1 MQIAKLLVAKGPSV
15 ATISPDA
22 SILQAAQ
29 AMTARSIG
37 ALVVS
42 IDDTTIL
49 GIISERD
56 VVRAVSDSG
65 ASVLDAP
72 VRSVMSN
79 QVRTCGPDDLVDS
92 LMATMTDHRIRHLP
106 VLSDGK
112 LSGIV
117 SIGDLVKARMD
128 ELEYDRKVLEH
139 YITAR

>member
-1 MQIAKLLVAKGPSV
+1 MQISKLLDDKGPFV

-22 SILQAAQ
+22 SIADAAHE
-29 AMTARSIG
+29 MTARSIG

-42 IDDTTIL
+42 IDASTIL

-56 VVRAVSDSG
+56 IVRAISESG
-65 ASVLDAP
+65 AAVLDAS
-72 VRSVMSN
+72 VRSMMSSH
-79 QVRTCGPDDLVDS
+79 VRTCTPEDLVDS

-106 VLSDGK
+106 VLTDGK
-112 LSGIV
+112 LTGIV

-128 ELEYDRKVLEH
+128 ELEYDRKVLEQ